1 MCVSLFSKSQSFL
14 IKLLVRASLHYCI
27 MDNTYK
33 KHFFTGALKN
43 LLKFLKQFQKKIH
56 AEAAVLRCLQD
67 RCPEKIRKLYK
78 EVPVLESL
86 FKKVSRNKETPAQV
100 FSCEFCEAFK
110 STIFTEHF
118 RYEVGNSLLKCF
130 TFRSL
135 TNSYLIVWSF
145 SMLIAKTICVIS
157 ISCFSIF
164 SITIFFY

>member
-56 AEAAVLRCLQD
+56 AKVAILKCIQD
-67 RCPEKIRKLYK
+67 RCTEKIRKLHK
-78 EVPVLESL
+78 ETPVLESL

-100 FSCEFCEAFK
+100 FFCEFCEAFK
-110 STIFTEHF
+110 NTFFTEHL
-118 RYEVGNSLLKCF
+118 RWSWSLSFKKFYVQEF
-130 TFRSL
+130 TKRFL
-135 TNSYLIVWSF
+135 NDQL
-145 SMLIAKTICVIS
+145 
-157 ISCFSIF
+157 
-164 SITIFFY
+164 